1 MLYDIVV
8 EGEIIATTEHPRYIR
23 QKTDTGVYIECTLEH
38 AEGIAVNGR
47 LFNMLGCTAIPEA
60 PEAAIIERE
69 SGEHITRLIEQGLAL
84 ISSTQNTED
93 AVCELDEYY
102 DERMAAIEDALCD
115 LDIDS

>member
-23 QKTDTGVYIECTLEH
+23 QKAETGVYIECSLEH

-47 LFNMLGCTAIPEA
+47 LFNMLDRSTIPDV

-69 SGEHITRLIEQGLAL
+69 SGEHITRLIEQGVAL
-84 ISSTQNTED
+84 LESTQITED
-93 AVCELDEYY
+93 AVCEMDEYY
-102 DERMAAIEDALCD
+102 DERLAAIEDAMCD

>member
-8 EGEIIATTEHPRYIR
+8 GGKIIATTEHPRYIR
-23 QKTDTGVYIECTLEH
+23 QKADTGVYIECSFEH
-38 AEGIAVNGR
+38 AEGVAVNGR
-47 LFNMLGCTAIPEA
+47 LYNMLGHNTIPDV

-69 SGEHITRLIEQGLAL
+69 SGEHITRLIKQGVSLVT
-84 ISSTQNTED
+84 STQRTED

-102 DERMAAIEDALCD
+102 NERMATIEDAMCD

>member
-23 QKTDTGVYIECTLEH
+23 QKAETGVYIECSIEH
-38 AEGIAVNGR
+38 AEGVAVNGR
-47 LFNMLGCTAIPEA
+47 LFNMVGSTTIPDV

-69 SGEHITRLIEQGLAL
+69 SGEHITRLIEQGIAL
-84 ISSTQNTED
+84 VESAQNTED

-115 LDIDS
+115 LDT